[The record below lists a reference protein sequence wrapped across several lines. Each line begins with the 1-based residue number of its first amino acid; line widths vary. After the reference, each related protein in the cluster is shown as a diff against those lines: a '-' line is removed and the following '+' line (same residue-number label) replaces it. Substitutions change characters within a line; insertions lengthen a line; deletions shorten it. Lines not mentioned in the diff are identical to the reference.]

1 MNTPCVYI
9 VGAGPGDPSLVS
21 VRGQR
26 CLQAAQVKYI
36 CIYPPQL
43 PRYREL
49 REQILGPAGDLV

>member
-26 CLQAAQVKYI
+26 CLQAAGGVQG
-36 CIYPPQL
+36 
-43 PRYREL
+43 EL
-49 REQILGPAGDLV
+49 RVPRHHHDHL

>member
-26 CLQAAQVKYI
+26 CLEAADVVATI
-36 CIYPPQL
+36 TACTGVFCARRGLAPS
-43 PRYREL
+43 
-49 REQILGPAGDLV
+49 A